1 MIPARVN
8 FTIYQGSDFVYNFA
22 MKQNGTAMSLVG
34 ATIALQARE
43 TVDSLTTLI
52 KSGEAPLGSGENLT
66 ITITDVNQGLFKI
79 AMTAAQTAT
88 LDFITAEWDLEI
100 TISSV
105 VTRFFEGI
113 MTLSKEVTR

>member
-8 FTIYQGSDFVYNFA
+8 FAIYQGSDFIYNFA
-22 MKQNGTAMSLVG
+22 MKQNGSVMSLAG

-43 TVDSLTTLI
+43 TADSSAKLI
-52 KSGEAPLGSGENLT
+52 ESGVNLT
-66 ITITDVNQGLFKI
+66 ITITDANQGLFKI
-79 AMTAAQTAT
+79 VMTAAQTAA

-113 MTLSKEVTR
+113 MALSKEVTR